1 MLLRERSEEREQ
13 RELATYALKSSNS
26 RGRVHPEEPDR
37 FRTVYSR
44 DRDRIIHSSA
54 FRRLEHKTQVFID
67 NEGDYYR
74 TRLTH
79 TLEVSQIARSVAYT
93 LRVNESFVE
102 ALALAHDLGHS
113 PFGHTGETVLDELM
127 TDHGGFEHNR
137 QALRVVDTL
146 EKKYPDFDGLNLSH
160 EIREAILKYGPG
172 QENLNHEFFADEFL
186 TPGVRPYAETQIV
199 TIADQIAYQHHD
211 LDDGLKANILHED
224 DLMQLTLW
232 RTAHE
237 NVMKR
242 FPSLQGRIHL
252 LQVVNNVAKI
262 LISDLISNSHAS
274 LSAHAGLDADS
285 LRALDEGSIDFGPEI
300 DAQMAELQD
309 FLNNNFYGHHELAR
323 VRVRS
328 ERIIRKLFEIYVSD
342 TRMLPPDFRT
352 LASMHGRERA
362 VCDYLAGMTDRY
374 ALDEWDRYQA

>member
-1 MLLRERSEEREQ
+1 
-13 RELATYALKSSNS
+13 
-26 RGRVHPEEPDR
+26 VHPEDPDR

-113 PFGHTGETVLDELM
+113 PFGHTGERVLDELM
-127 TDHGGFEHNR
+127 AGHGGFEHNR

-146 EKKYPDFDGLNLSH
+146 EKKYPDFDGLNLSF

-172 QENLNHEFFADEFL
+172 KENINHESF
-186 TPGVRPYAETQIV
+186 TPGVRPYLETQIV

-211 LDDGLKANILHED
+211 LDDGLKANILREG
-224 DLMQLTLW
+224 DLMQLKLW
-232 RTAHE
+232 KEAHE
-237 NVMKR
+237 NVKKR
-242 FPSLQGRIHL
+242 FPSVQKRIHL

-262 LISDLISNSHAS
+262 LISDLISNSHSS
-274 LSAHAGLDADS
+274 LSAHTGLSADDLRGLD
-285 LRALDEGSIDFGPEI
+285 EETIGFGPAI
-300 DAQMAELQD
+300 RAQMKELQD

-328 ERIIRKLFEIYVSD
+328 ENVIRRLFEIYASNAS
-342 TRMLPPDFRT
+342 MLPPDFRDR
-352 LASMHGRERA
+352 LPVDGKERT

-374 ALDEWDRYQA
+374 ALDEWERYQA

>member
-13 RELATYALKSSNS
+13 RELATYALKSSDS
-26 RGRVHPEEPDR
+26 HGRVHPEEPDR

-113 PFGHTGETVLDELM
+113 PFGHTGETVLNELM
-127 TDHGGFEHNR
+127 AEHDGFEHNR

-172 QENLNHEFFADEFL
+172 RENINHESF
-186 TPGVRPYAETQIV
+186 TPGLRPYVETQIV

-211 LDDGLKANILHED
+211 LDDGLKANILREE
-224 DLMQLTLW
+224 DLMQLALW

-242 FPSLQGRIHL
+242 FPSLEGRIHL

-262 LISDLISNSHAS
+262 LISDLISHSHAS
-274 LSAHAGLDADS
+274 LGAKAGLDADS
-285 LRALDEGSIDFGPEI
+285 LRAHDEGTIDFGPEI
-300 DAQMAELQD
+300 DAQMDELQV
-309 FLNNNFYGHHELAR
+309 FLNNNFYGHEELAR
-323 VRVRS
+323 VRARS
-328 ERIIRKLFEIYVSD
+328 EKVIRKLFDIYASD
-342 TRMLPPDFRT
+342 TSRLPPDFSAR
-352 LASMHGRERA
+352 ASTCGPERA
-362 VCDYLAGMTDRY
+362 VCDYMAGMTDRF
-374 ALDEWDRYQA
+374 ALDEWERHRA